1 VHDIFFF
8 PSSLTAAAVFF
19 LLIGS
24 APKSPRPMSKEEK
37 RALAIAK
44 LAKVFGKNKSKG
56 GSDSEGEDDVLAA
69 ILDAK
74 TLEEAHGIARKRL
87 DRYDSGKRYSE
98 LLRQGKTESVGV
110 VDAVLRS
117 LRKETHESLATTDA
131 YWDKSFDHGLTVHT
145 PLVFLPPQ
153 PMQVNPKEP
162 YKGTLRLSDAETDA
176 INKHLA
182 RTGFFSSR
190 VMEWGGDVS
199 MPQIIEA
206 MAELKRKGWPSAF
219 VFAYKQPWLV
229 IERLFD
235 FAASVMGTED
245 LAIEPS
251 VFAWLLDPP
260 SGNVEQAG
268 NNGFHLPHR
277 DFSFTET
284 FDDGGA
290 IKALSVWVPL
300 SDVDAR
306 NGCMFVLPKEF
317 DATHDKPQHPNH
329 LSPLFYFIHFLSIF
343 FEPP

>member
-1 VHDIFFF
+1 
-8 PSSLTAAAVFF
+8 
-19 LLIGS
+19 
-24 APKSPRPMSKEEK
+24 
-37 RALAIAK
+37 
-44 LAKVFGKNKSKG
+44 
-56 GSDSEGEDDVLAA
+56 
-69 ILDAK
+69 
-74 TLEEAHGIARKRL
+74 
-87 DRYDSGKRYSE
+87 
-98 LLRQGKTESVGV
+98 
-110 VDAVLRS
+110 
-117 LRKETHESLATTDA
+117 
-131 YWDKSFDHGLTVHT
+131 
-145 PLVFLPPQ
+145 
-153 PMQVNPKEP
+153 
-162 YKGTLRLSDAETDA
+162 
-176 INKHLA
+176 
-182 RTGFFSSR
+182 
-190 VMEWGGDVS
+190 

-260 SGNVEQAG
+260 SGNVERAG

-284 FDDGGA
+284 FDDCGA
-290 IKALSVWVPL
+290 LKALSIWVPL

-329 LSPLFYFIHFLSIF
+329 LSPLFYLFPSFIF
-343 FEPP
+343 FVNPLSNCHSEDNTKWRAKFKSICRRAATVGREGSLELNFPLQGIRPLEAPAGAVLGWHGNSIHWYRARERERARGGV

>member
-1 VHDIFFF
+1 
-8 PSSLTAAAVFF
+8 
-19 LLIGS
+19 
-24 APKSPRPMSKEEK
+24 
-37 RALAIAK
+37 
-44 LAKVFGKNKSKG
+44 
-56 GSDSEGEDDVLAA
+56 
-69 ILDAK
+69 
-74 TLEEAHGIARKRL
+74 
-87 DRYDSGKRYSE
+87 
-98 LLRQGKTESVGV
+98 
-110 VDAVLRS
+110 
-117 LRKETHESLATTDA
+117 
-131 YWDKSFDHGLTVHT
+131 
-145 PLVFLPPQ
+145 
-153 PMQVNPKEP
+153 MQVDPKEP

-182 RTGFFSSR
+182 RTGYFCSR

-260 SGNVEQAG
+260 SGNVERAG

-284 FDDGGA
+284 FDDRGA
-290 IKALSVWVPL
+290 IKALSIWVPL

-329 LSPLFYFIHFLSIF
+329 L
-343 FEPP
+343 